1 MKDRKITNNQYIHNM
16 TIKVYANACK
26 LEFIPESTK
35 EVFI

>member
-1 MKDRKITNNQYIHNM
+1 M

-35 EVFI
+35 EVFIQDAWTQLEIAKQN